1 MRIVQFDS
9 CKFTINTFAI
19 NFDAYD
25 YQIKPIHCNNGADEH
40 MLLKYMLLAVN
51 HSDGTSFTLYSS
63 INEDSVRYLLYCI
76 ILDYVNGEKICNLAV
91 HINDATNPN
100 CVAVGMTDEYAQKL
114 VAWSH
119 TSNY

>member
-9 CKFTINTFAI
+9 CNTFAFAI

-25 YQIKPIHCNNGADEH
+25 YQIKQIHYCNGADNK
-40 MLLKYMLLAVN
+40 MILKYMLLAVN
-51 HSDGTSFTLYSS
+51 HSDGASFTLYSS

-114 VAWSH
+114 VARSH

>member
-1 MRIVQFDS
+1 MRIVRFDS
-9 CKFTINTFAI
+9 CNTFTID
-19 NFDAYD
+19 FDAYD
-25 YQIKPIHCNNGADEH
+25 YQIKQTLCSNNGAD
-40 MLLKYMLLAVN
+40 KYILFAVN
-51 HSDGTSFTLYSS
+51 HSDAYSKFPLYSS

-114 VAWSH
+114 VARSH

>member
-9 CKFTINTFAI
+9 CNTFTINTFAI

-25 YQIKPIHCNNGADEH
+25 YQIKPIHCSNGAD
-40 MLLKYMLLAVN
+40 KYMLLAVN
-51 HSDGTSFTLYSS
+51 HSDGASFTLYSS

-91 HINDATNPN
+91 HINDASNPN

-114 VAWSH
+114 VARSH
-119 TSNY
+119 ASNY

>member
-1 MRIVQFDS
+1 MRIVRFDS
-9 CKFTINTFAI
+9 CNTFAI
-19 NFDAYD
+19 DFDAYD
-25 YQIKPIHCNNGADEH
+25 YQIKHFHCSNGAD
-40 MLLKYMLLAVN
+40 KYILLAVN
-51 HSDGTSFTLYSS
+51 HSDHASASFTLYSS

-100 CVAVGMTDEYAQKL
+100 CVAVGMTDGYAQKL
-114 VAWSH
+114 VARSH

>member
-1 MRIVQFDS
+1 MRIVRFNS
-9 CKFTINTFAI
+9 CNTLTINTFAI
-19 NFDAYD
+19 DFDAYD
-25 YQIKPIHCNNGADEH
+25 YQIKQIYSGNGVN
-40 MLLKYMLLAVN
+40 KYILFAVN
-51 HSDGTSFTLYSS
+51 HNDAADTFTLYSS

-100 CVAVGMTDEYAQKL
+100 CVDVGMTDEYAQKL
-114 VAWSH
+114 VARSH